1 MMSEIMVICY
11 ILVGILLYFAPSI
24 ILLSFLA
31 KAYIMDL
38 IYLCGC
44 NPNSTS
50 SINGELPK
58 TWLDQTNDEIRRFVL
73 LACKETLKLEQNT
86 TKVCG
91 LPPVNVIEVAKPQ
104 NIKNIFGSVAFEN
117 LLEACNCSLMVS
129 FPKERADIYPDNCLA
144 YLRKDDEVIFTI
156 HYYQDATG
164 AWLLRKVQ

>member
-1 MMSEIMVICY
+1 MA
-11 ILVGILLYFAPSI
+11 ILLY
-24 ILLSFLA
+24 ILLFLFFYSLPSLILLLFLA
-31 KAYIMDL
+31 KAYLMDL

-44 NPNSTS
+44 NPNSNS

-73 LACKETLKLEQNT
+73 LACKETLNSSFQSNKEGKLT
-86 TKVCG
+86 G
-91 LPPVNVIEVAKPQ
+91 LPSKSVLEVAKPI
-104 NIKNIFGSVAFEN
+104 NIKNIFYSTSFEN
-117 LLEACNCSLMVS
+117 LLEACDASLMVS

-144 YLRKDDEVIFTI
+144 YLRKGDEVIFTI